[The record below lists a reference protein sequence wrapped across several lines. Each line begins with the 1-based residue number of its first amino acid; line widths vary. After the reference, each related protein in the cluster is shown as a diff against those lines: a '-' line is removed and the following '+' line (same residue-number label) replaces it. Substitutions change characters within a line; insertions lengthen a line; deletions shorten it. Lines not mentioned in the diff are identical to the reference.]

1 MITYILK
8 SSIYLV
14 IMFGLYWFLLRQEK
28 LFKFNRVFLIF
39 SVLFSLSVPFISIP
53 LSIGNHQTQESI
65 ITSLNSAFPIY
76 SSEQNT
82 ISSTAYPVLTAK
94 DPLPVTV
101 KKRISYSQILI
112 ILYFAGVLILLFRF
126 IRNIFFIYRQ
136 MKSSEKI
143 IWSGQELFL
152 TTNHINPFCF
162 FNTIFVSKHDYLN
175 NKIAEELIS
184 HEIEHI
190 RQSHSIDVIFIEL
203 IKIIYWFNPVLI
215 LYSRAIRI
223 NHEYLADNGVIQ
235 ETSDV
240 KDYADKLVSFIS
252 SKLNVPLTSGFN
264 PSLTR
269 KRLIMLT
276 KSRTG
281 RINYGVRI
289 CVTFILASFTFLV
302 LSIKPLYSQPDSPE
316 QSINVFSDLKST
328 KVNDIDNSQ
337 EKTGKAEPAILLK
350 QTKNNSE
357 KSVKGFVV
365 NKYGKYIEGLQI
377 IVSGKKSGIR
387 TDKMGHFTISNV
399 PEDAMLTFSYEGYV
413 TQTIKPVFTSEMVVR
428 FIIENESALPKE
440 KIISIYL
447 PNFDTN
453 PVIIIDSVPVERESM
468 YNIDPSNKVS
478 SLIVLKGK
486 DATDKY
492 GEKGKNGIIEIF
504 TVGNTWGAAE
514 KSRSESQKFEKLL
527 IVDGVVSTKKLE
539 DIPVENIEKLEVLG
553 NVHST
558 NRYGELGK
566 NGTIIITTKGK
577 PYKPSRDLPEIRMEG
592 VVAVTNMNV
601 LYAGIPNP
609 IEIAVP
615 GITSDN
621 VTVTSANGTVRR
633 SEKGWEVIPL
643 SLDDLVLNILAYNI
657 KVDEKIFRVKPIPA
671 PVAVFAGKVNGSLS
685 KDAMSTVTL
694 EAKLEDFLWDLKF
707 AIESFTFAY
716 SKDGFDIEI
725 TSKGNKLTDEMKSA
739 ISDLKS
745 GQSIFVKDIKAIGPD
760 NKIYDLSPIILKI
773 D

>member
-14 IMFGLYWFLLRQEK
+14 VMFGLYWFLLRQEK

-289 CVTFILASFTFLV
+289 CVTFILASVTFLV
-302 LSIKPLYSQPDSPE
+302 LSIKPLYSHPDSPE
-316 QSINVFSDLKST
+316 QSINVFSDLKSN

-615 GITSDN
+615 GITTDN

-643 SLDDLVLNILAYNI
+643 TFDDLVLNILAYNI